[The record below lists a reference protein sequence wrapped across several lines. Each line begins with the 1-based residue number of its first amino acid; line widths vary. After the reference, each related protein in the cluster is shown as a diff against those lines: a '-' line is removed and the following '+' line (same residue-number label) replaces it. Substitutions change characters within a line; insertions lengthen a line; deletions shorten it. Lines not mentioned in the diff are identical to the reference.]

1 MQENG
6 CGDSERTGSREFH
19 LAESLRRAQ
28 LHHTTVYEVADAWI
42 VHLENLADFIVF
54 LLLYEIKVESLAL
67 TGCELGKEL
76 ADIGM
81 KDAVVLLTDKQILST
96 VVASPHLIVV
106 DGGVGAERTAPKLIG
121 ETITEGDK

>member
-19 LAESLRRAQ
+19 LAESFRRAQ
-28 LHHTTVYEVADAWI
+28 LHHTTVYVVADALI
-42 VHLENLADFIVF
+42 VPLENLADFIVL
-54 LLLYEIKVESLAL
+54 LLLYEIKIESPAL
-67 TGCELGKEL
+67 TGRELGKEL

-81 KDAVVLLTDKQILST
+81 KDAVVLLSDKQFLRT
-96 VVASPHLIVV
+96 VVTSPHLIVV
-106 DGGVGAERTAPKLIG
+106 DGGVGAERTAPELIG